1 VPGKRPLSS
10 MSPTIALKVL
20 PHYYKIIDEFN
31 SYRLIV

>member
-20 PHYYKIIDEFN
+20 PHYKIIDEFN
-31 SYRLIV
+31 SYTLIV